1 MTREVI
7 IGKTRFIVNSFSSE
21 NAKETLDEMLKR
33 NILSNAEREFK
44 KPATI
49 GKTGNSICAD

>member
-44 KPATI
+44 NPATI
-49 GKTGNSICAD
+49 GKSGSNN

>member
-21 NAKETLDEMLKR
+21 NAKETLEELLKR
-33 NILSNAEREFK
+33 NILANAEREFK
-44 KPATI
+44 KPAVI
-49 GKTGNSICAD
+49 GKSGINTIAN